1 MFRQFYYL
9 MFLTFSMFSVK
20 AQEISGKVL
29 SDKNEELIGATIQ
42 IKDTEIGAVTNLN
55 GDFSIKHDLNQ
66 PITLVIRSIGF
77 QVKELV
83 VKPLSQNLSI
93 NLSPNDLGLDAI
105 VITGTMTPTM
115 VKNSPV
121 KIEVITSKHINN
133 YLPSAASSLIDG
145 IKMINGVQEVVA
157 CGVCFTNNI
166 SINGLPGPYTSVLI
180 DGSPVYG
187 NLASVYGLNGIPSMI
202 VDRFEVIK
210 GPNSTLYGS
219 EAMAGVINV
228 ITKKPEDQ
236 PALSIDIMATS
247 HLESF
252 GNVASAFSKDA
263 VSGFVGFNYAI
274 IDGFDDS
281 NNDGF
286 GDRINLNRYTLFSK
300 TVFKRKNDLRFTLAS
315 KWLYEDRRNG
325 VEDYLVDHAYK
336 SIRGNDSIYGESI
349 NTYRGEFF
357 GTLDLLEDQKLKLDY
372 SLSHHNQN
380 SYYGS
385 DFYKANQSIGFF
397 NLIGT
402 RSIAKHQLTYGLTQ
416 RLQYYDDNT
425 VATANF
431 SADSLV
437 SNRPDF
443 QYIPGVFGQDEWNIY
458 RSLTLLTGL
467 RIDHYSR
474 HGIIPSPRVS
484 GKFKIGNWST
494 FRANFGTGFRI
505 VNLFTEDHAFLTGQR
520 EVIIEEELNPERSI
534 NLSLNFNQVFTLGN
548 SQGML
553 DIDAFYSRFTN
564 KIIPDYSVPDKII
577 YANVA
582 GHAISKGIGVNVT
595 QEFSKGFNYTAGFN
609 FQRVYE
615 YENGEEVPVEFA
627 PNFSALANIN
637 YVLTNP
643 SLSIAYSMRLT
654 GSMQLPEV
662 FDIIHNG
669 DRKAES
675 RPTRSSPFSFHNI
688 QITWQKN
695 RRWTVYG
702 GVQNIFN
709 FKQNESP
716 LVGFNDPNAP
726 VGFSES
732 FDTSYSYAP
741 IHGRELYV
749 GIKWNLPKKNN
760 R

>member
-286 GDRINLNRYTLFSK
+286 GDRINLNR
-300 TVFKRKNDLRFTLAS
+300 
-315 KWLYEDRRNG
+315 
-325 VEDYLVDHAYK
+325 
-336 SIRGNDSIYGESI
+336 
-349 NTYRGEFF
+349 
-357 GTLDLLEDQKLKLDY
+357 
-372 SLSHHNQN
+372 
-380 SYYGS
+380 
-385 DFYKANQSIGFF
+385 
-397 NLIGT
+397 
-402 RSIAKHQLTYGLTQ
+402 
-416 RLQYYDDNT
+416 
-425 VATANF
+425 
-431 SADSLV
+431 
-437 SNRPDF
+437 
-443 QYIPGVFGQDEWNIY
+443 
-458 RSLTLLTGL
+458 
-467 RIDHYSR
+467 
-474 HGIIPSPRVS
+474 
-484 GKFKIGNWST
+484 
-494 FRANFGTGFRI
+494 
-505 VNLFTEDHAFLTGQR
+505 
-520 EVIIEEELNPERSI
+520 
-534 NLSLNFNQVFTLGN
+534 
-548 SQGML
+548 
-553 DIDAFYSRFTN
+553 
-564 KIIPDYSVPDKII
+564 
-577 YANVA
+577 
-582 GHAISKGIGVNVT
+582 
-595 QEFSKGFNYTAGFN
+595 
-609 FQRVYE
+609 
-615 YENGEEVPVEFA
+615 
-627 PNFSALANIN
+627 
-637 YVLTNP
+637 
-643 SLSIAYSMRLT
+643 
-654 GSMQLPEV
+654 
-662 FDIIHNG
+662 
-669 DRKAES
+669 
-675 RPTRSSPFSFHNI
+675 
-688 QITWQKN
+688 
-695 RRWTVYG
+695 
-702 GVQNIFN
+702 
-709 FKQNESP
+709 
-716 LVGFNDPNAP
+716 
-726 VGFSES
+726 
-732 FDTSYSYAP
+732 
-741 IHGRELYV
+741 
-749 GIKWNLPKKNN
+749 
-760 R
+760 